1 MVILAQMFLVATK
14 NMPDPDKE
22 NPDAVTSKLTSEE
35 QEQLELAKQEIKEA
49 KSLEELN
56 DVAER
61 WKGFYKVKEFVEA
74 GQKRRV
80 ELTMKK

>member
-1 MVILAQMFLVATK
+1 MEK
-14 NMPDPDKE
+14 DKE
-22 NPDAVTSKLTSEE
+22 KADDVTSKLTLEE
-35 QEQLELAKQEIKEA
+35 QEQLELAKQEIRES

-74 GQKRRV
+74 GQKRRA
-80 ELTMKK
+80 ELTKKK